1 MGFLRTILVII
12 IIYFL
17 TRLIVKLFFPF
28 LFKGYVNRKMRDNND
43 SNQDFRKS
51 RKKEGDITI
60 DYLSKK
66 DKKISKDKGEYIDF
80 KEIK

>member
-1 MGFLRTILVII
+1 
-12 IIYFL
+12 
-17 TRLIVKLFFPF
+17 
-28 LFKGYVNRKMRDNND
+28 MRDNND